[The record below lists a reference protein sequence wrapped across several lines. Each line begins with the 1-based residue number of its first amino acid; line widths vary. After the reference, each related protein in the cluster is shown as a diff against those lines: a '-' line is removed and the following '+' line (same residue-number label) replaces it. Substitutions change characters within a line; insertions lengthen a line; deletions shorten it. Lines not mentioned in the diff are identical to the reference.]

1 MNEKFH
7 NKVSRI
13 IFIIIALAIAAIM
26 FSSVSDYGNSTAED
40 EYQISQAVQ
49 LDRYYRSLGKD
60 TSILESTHP
69 MYSGWFNALTVTM
82 SDVFT
87 KFEIRSVRHGMNVV
101 FGFLGIIFAALLAK
115 RCRNWR
121 TGTFVLL
128 LLGFSPVIFGHAM
141 FNLDDIPVFA
151 SFAAS
156 LYFTKRLADHFPKPK
171 ILDAIFFALSTAL
184 CITANP
190 DCSLIV
196 AIALILCIIG
206 LIAQRK
212 HDQIKKATIRY
223 SIFAFCSLAVIC
235 GIVVLLIPQGIGA
248 WLDSFSPTSPTRILF
263 QGKLYWTDLLPWYY
277 NVKMLVMTI
286 PAAVF
291 VGMLLALGLCFV
303 KKSNRTEIITLLAIS
318 VLAILL
324 FSLKS
329 DTNGIWQHL
338 LFAEIPLYII
348 AAIGFDMLAESSRST
363 ATQIAGIAIP
373 VLLMIMPAVHIFRS
387 HPYSHIYYNE
397 FTGGV
402 QHAFGR
408 YEIENYGVS
417 NREASQWVIDNGKY
431 GLSGNQLFVAT
442 RSELAGKYYFGK
454 YKYEVSIVESRWAE
468 RANHLWDYAIFPVT
482 GIEPEILTSPY
493 FPPKNTVD
501 TISIDNVPICLVL
514 QRTDTC
520 DLYGRGYLA
529 NNDVPHAIELLETA
543 VRNDST
549 NESAMINLIDA
560 NLRINNKDAMKK
572 WIDRFLA
579 IAPRNDVGNYYNAY
593 YHNITGNNTEAERIC
608 KEIIDYNP
616 RFSLAYMFLS
626 TIYIQQKQFD
636 LAESTILA
644 TVDYDIYDEQAAR
657 QLVRVYNA
665 QQKDIRDAELA
676 YYEYAYKSYDKRGKK
691 ELAEK
696 FKKLYEESKANRQN
710 PNN

>member
-7 NKVSRI
+7 RI
-13 IFIIIALAIAAIM
+13 IFIIIAIAIAATM
-26 FSSVSDYGNSTAED
+26 FSLVSDYGSSIAED
-40 EYQISQAVQ
+40 EYQITQSIQ
-49 LDRYYRSLGKD
+49 LDRYYKSLGSD
-60 TSILESTHP
+60 TSILESSHP
-69 MYSGWFNALTVTM
+69 MYSGWFNALTVTL

-87 KFEIRSVRHGMNVV
+87 NCEIRSVRHATNAI
-101 FGFLGIIFAALLAK
+101 FGFVGILFAALLAK

-121 TGTFVLL
+121 TASFTML
-128 LLGFSPVIFGHAM
+128 LLGLSPVIFGHSM

-151 SFAAS
+151 TFASS
-156 LYFTKRLADHFPKPK
+156 LFFVKRLADHFPKPK
-171 ILDAIFFALSTAL
+171 IVDAVFFALSSAL

-190 DCSLIV
+190 DCLLIV

-206 LIAQRK
+206 LVAQRK
-212 HDQIKKATIRY
+212 HNEIKKAAIRY
-223 SIFAFCSLAVIC
+223 PIFAVGSLAVIF
-235 GIVVLLIPQGIGA
+235 GIVILLIPQGIGE
-248 WLDSFSPTSPTRILF
+248 WLGSFSSNAPTRILF
-263 QGKLYWTDLLPWYY
+263 EGKLFWTDLLPWYY
-277 NVKMLVMTI
+277 NTKMLVMTI

-303 KKSNRTEIITLLAIS
+303 KKSNRAEIITLVCIS
-318 VLAILL
+318 AVSILI

-338 LFAEIPLYII
+338 LYAEIPLYIV

-363 ATQIAGIAIP
+363 ATQIADIAIP
-373 VLLMIMPAVHIFRS
+373 LLLMIMPAVHIFRS

-397 FTGGV
+397 FTGGLN
-402 QHAFGR
+402 HAFGR
-408 YEIENYGVS
+408 YELENYGVS
-417 NREASQWVIDNGKY
+417 NREAAQWIIDNGKY
-431 GLSGNQLFVAT
+431 NLSGDQLFVAA
-442 RSELAGKYYFGK
+442 RSEKAGKHYFGK
-454 YKYEVSIVESRWAE
+454 YKYEVSIVETRWAE
-468 RANHLWDYAIFPVT
+468 RANHIWDYAIFPVT
-482 GIEPEILTSPY
+482 GIEPEILTSQY

-529 NNDVPHAIELLETA
+529 NNDVQHAIELLETA
-543 VRNDST
+543 VYNDPT

-572 WIDRFLA
+572 WIDRFLE
-579 IAPRNDVGNYYNAY
+579 IAPRDDVGNYYNAY
-593 YHNITGNNTEAERIC
+593 YHNITGNNDEAERIS

-626 TIYIQQKQFD
+626 TVYTLQKRYD
-636 LAESTILA
+636 EAENIVLSL
-644 TVDYDIYDEQAAR
+644 VDYDIYDEQAAR

-665 QQKDIRDAELA
+665 QQKDISEAELS
-676 YYEYAYKSYDKRGKK
+676 YYDYASKSYDRRGKK

-696 FKKLYEESKANRQN
+696 YRKLYEETKAKNK
-710 PNN
+710 

>member
-7 NKVSRI
+7 RI
-13 IFIIIALAIAAIM
+13 IFIIIAIAIAAVM
-26 FSSVSDYGNSTAED
+26 FSLVSDYGSSIAED
-40 EYQISQAVQ
+40 EYQITQSIQ
-49 LDRYYRSLGKD
+49 LDRYYKSLGSD
-60 TSILESTHP
+60 TSILESSHP
-69 MYSGWFNALTVTM
+69 MYSGWFNALTVTL

-87 KFEIRSVRHGMNVV
+87 NCEIRGVRHATNAV
-101 FGFLGIIFAALLAK
+101 FGFVGILFAALLAK

-121 TGTFVLL
+121 TASFTML
-128 LLGFSPVIFGHAM
+128 LLGLSPVIFGHSM

-151 SFAAS
+151 TFAAS
-156 LYFTKRLADHFPKPK
+156 LFFVKRLADHFPKPK
-171 ILDAIFFALSTAL
+171 IVDAVFFALSSAL

-206 LIAQRK
+206 LVAQRK
-212 HDQIKKATIRY
+212 HNEIKKAAIRY
-223 SIFAFCSLAVIC
+223 PIFAVGSLAVIF
-235 GIVVLLIPQGIGA
+235 GIVILLIPQGIGE
-248 WLDSFSPTSPTRILF
+248 WLNSFSPNSPTRILF
-263 QGKLYWTDLLPWYY
+263 EGKLVWTDLLPWYY
-277 NVKMLVMTI
+277 NTKMLVMTI

-303 KKSNRTEIITLLAIS
+303 KKSNRAEIITLVCIS
-318 VLAILL
+318 AVSILI

-338 LFAEIPLYII
+338 LYAEIPLYIV

-373 VLLMIMPAVHIFRS
+373 LLLMIMPAVHIFRS

-397 FTGGV
+397 FTGGLN
-402 QHAFGR
+402 HAFGR
-408 YEIENYGVS
+408 YELENYGVS
-417 NREASQWVIDNGKY
+417 NLEAAQWIIDNGKY
-431 GLSGNQLFVAT
+431 NLSGDQLFVAA
-442 RSELAGKYYFGK
+442 RSEKAGKHYFGK
-454 YKYEVSIVESRWAE
+454 YKYEVSIVETRWAE
-468 RANHLWDYAIFPVT
+468 RANHIWDYAIFPVT
-482 GIEPEILTSPY
+482 GIEPEILTSQY

-529 NNDVPHAIELLETA
+529 NNDVQHAIELLEMA
-543 VRNDST
+543 VYNDPT

-572 WIDRFLA
+572 WIDRFLE
-579 IAPRNDVGNYYNAY
+579 IAPRDDVGNYYNAY
-593 YHNITGNNTEAERIC
+593 YQNITGNNDEAERIS
-608 KEIIDYNP
+608 KEIIEYNP

-626 TIYIQQKQFD
+626 MVYTLQKRYD
-636 LAESTILA
+636 EAESIILS

-665 QQKDIRDAELA
+665 QQKDIREAELS
-676 YYEYAYKSYDKRGKK
+676 YYDYTYKSYDRRGKK

-696 FKKLYEESKANRQN
+696 YKRLYEETKNKQ
-710 PNN
+710 

>member
-7 NKVSRI
+7 RI
-13 IFIIIALAIAAIM
+13 IFIIIAIAIAATM
-26 FSSVSDYGNSTAED
+26 FSLVSDYGSSIAED
-40 EYQISQAVQ
+40 EYQITQSIQ
-49 LDRYYRSLGKD
+49 LDRYYKSLGSD
-60 TSILESTHP
+60 TSILESSHP
-69 MYSGWFNALTVTM
+69 MYSGWFNALTVTL

-87 KFEIRSVRHGMNVV
+87 NCEIRGVRHATNAV
-101 FGFLGIIFAALLAK
+101 FGFVGILFAALLAK

-121 TGTFVLL
+121 TASFTML
-128 LLGFSPVIFGHAM
+128 LLGLSPVIFGHSM

-151 SFAAS
+151 TFAAS
-156 LYFTKRLADHFPKPK
+156 LFFVKRLADHFPKPK
-171 ILDAIFFALSTAL
+171 IVDAVFFALSSAL

-206 LIAQRK
+206 LVAQRK
-212 HDQIKKATIRY
+212 HNEIKKAAIRY
-223 SIFAFCSLAVIC
+223 PIFAVGSLAVIF
-235 GIVVLLIPQGIGA
+235 GIVILLIPQGIGE
-248 WLDSFSPTSPTRILF
+248 WLNSFSPNSPTRILF
-263 QGKLYWTDLLPWYY
+263 EGKLVWTDLLPWYY
-277 NVKMLVMTI
+277 NTKMLVMTI

-303 KKSNRTEIITLLAIS
+303 KKSNRAEIITLVCIS
-318 VLAILL
+318 AVSILI

-338 LFAEIPLYII
+338 LYAEIPLYIV

-373 VLLMIMPAVHIFRS
+373 LLLMIMPAVHIFRS

-397 FTGGV
+397 FTGGLN
-402 QHAFGR
+402 HAFGR
-408 YEIENYGVS
+408 YELENYGVS
-417 NREASQWVIDNGKY
+417 NLEAAQWIIDNGKY
-431 GLSGNQLFVAT
+431 NLSGDQLFVAA
-442 RSELAGKYYFGK
+442 RSEKAGKHYFGK
-454 YKYEVSIVESRWAE
+454 YKYEVSIVETRWAE
-468 RANHLWDYAIFPVT
+468 RANHIWDYAIFPVT
-482 GIEPEILTSPY
+482 GIEPEILTSQY

-529 NNDVPHAIELLETA
+529 NNDVQHAIELLETA
-543 VRNDST
+543 VYNDPT

-572 WIDRFLA
+572 WIDRFLE
-579 IAPRNDVGNYYNAY
+579 IAPRDDVGNYYNAY
-593 YHNITGNNTEAERIC
+593 YHNITGNNDEAERIS

-626 TIYIQQKQFD
+626 TVYTLQKRYD
-636 LAESTILA
+636 EAENIVLSL
-644 TVDYDIYDEQAAR
+644 VDYDIYDEQAAR

-665 QQKDIRDAELA
+665 QQKDISEAELS
-676 YYEYAYKSYDKRGKK
+676 YYDYASKSYDRRGKK

-696 FKKLYEESKANRQN
+696 YRKLYEETKAKNK
-710 PNN
+710 

>member
-7 NKVSRI
+7 RI
-13 IFIIIALAIAAIM
+13 IFIIIAIAISVTM
-26 FSSVSDYGNSTAED
+26 FSLVSDYGNSTAED
-40 EYQISQAVQ
+40 EYQINNAIQ
-49 LDRYYRSLGKD
+49 LDRYYKSFGSD
-60 TSILESTHP
+60 TSILENTRP
-69 MYSGWFNALTVTM
+69 MYSGWFNALTVTL
-82 SDVFT
+82 SDVFA
-87 KFEIRSVRHGMNVV
+87 KFEIRSVRHATNAI
-101 FGFLGIIFAALLAK
+101 FGFVGILFAALLAK

-121 TGTFVLL
+121 TASFTML
-128 LLGFSPVIFGHAM
+128 LLGLSPVIFGHSM

-151 SFAAS
+151 TFAAS
-156 LYFTKRLADHFPKPK
+156 LFFVKRLADHFPKPK
-171 ILDAIFFALSTAL
+171 IVDAVFFTLSSAL

-196 AIALILCIIG
+196 AITLILCIIG
-206 LIAQRK
+206 LVAQRK
-212 HDQIKKATIRY
+212 HNEIKKAAIRY
-223 SIFAFCSLAVIC
+223 PIFAVGSLAVIF
-235 GIVVLLIPQGIGA
+235 GIVILLIPQGIGE
-248 WLDSFSPTSPTRILF
+248 WLNSFSPNSPTRILF
-263 QGKLYWTDLLPWYY
+263 EGKLVWTDLLPWYY
-277 NVKMLVMTI
+277 NTKMLVMTI

-303 KKSNRTEIITLLAIS
+303 KKSNRAEIITLVCIS
-318 VLAILL
+318 AVSILI

-338 LFAEIPLYII
+338 LYAEIPLYIV

-373 VLLMIMPAVHIFRS
+373 LLLMIMPAVHIFRS

-397 FTGGV
+397 FTGGLN
-402 QHAFGR
+402 HAFGR
-408 YEIENYGVS
+408 YELENYGVS
-417 NREASQWVIDNGKY
+417 NLEAAQWIIDNGKY
-431 GLSGNQLFVAT
+431 NLSGDQLFVAA
-442 RSELAGKYYFGK
+442 RSEKAGKHYFGK
-454 YKYEVSIVESRWAE
+454 YKYEVSIVETRWAE
-468 RANHLWDYAIFPVT
+468 RANHIWDYAIFPVT
-482 GIEPEILTSPY
+482 GIEPEILTSQY
-493 FPPKNTVD
+493 FPPKNTID

-529 NNDVPHAIELLETA
+529 NNDVQHAIELLETA
-543 VRNDST
+543 VYNDPT

-572 WIDRFLA
+572 WIDRFLE
-579 IAPRNDVGNYYNAY
+579 IAPRDDVGNYYNAY
-593 YHNITGNNTEAERIC
+593 YHNITGNNDEAERIS

-626 TIYIQQKQFD
+626 TVYTLQKRYD
-636 LAESTILA
+636 EAENIVLSL
-644 TVDYDIYDEQAAR
+644 VDYDIYDEQAAR

-665 QQKDIRDAELA
+665 QQKDISEAELS
-676 YYEYAYKSYDKRGKK
+676 YYDYASKSYDRRGKK

-696 FKKLYEESKANRQN
+696 YRKLYEETKAKNK
-710 PNN
+710 

>member
-7 NKVSRI
+7 RI
-13 IFIIIALAIAAIM
+13 IFIIIAIAIAATM
-26 FSSVSDYGNSTAED
+26 FSLVSDYGSSIAED
-40 EYQISQAVQ
+40 EYQITQSIQ
-49 LDRYYRSLGKD
+49 LDRYYKSLGSD
-60 TSILESTHP
+60 TSILESSHP
-69 MYSGWFNALTVTM
+69 MYSGWFNALTVTL

-87 KFEIRSVRHGMNVV
+87 NCEIRSVRHATNAI
-101 FGFLGIIFAALLAK
+101 FGFVGILFAALLAK

-121 TGTFVLL
+121 TASFTML
-128 LLGFSPVIFGHAM
+128 LLGLSPVIFGHSM

-151 SFAAS
+151 TFASS
-156 LYFTKRLADHFPKPK
+156 LFFVKRLADHFPKPK
-171 ILDAIFFALSTAL
+171 IVDAVFFALSSAL

-190 DCSLIV
+190 DCLLIV

-206 LIAQRK
+206 LVAQRK
-212 HDQIKKATIRY
+212 HNEIKKAAIRY
-223 SIFAFCSLAVIC
+223 PIFAVGSLAVIF
-235 GIVVLLIPQGIGA
+235 GIVILLIPQGIGE
-248 WLDSFSPTSPTRILF
+248 WLNSFSPNSPTRILF
-263 QGKLYWTDLLPWYY
+263 EGKLVWTDLLPWYY
-277 NVKMLVMTI
+277 NTKMLVMTI

-303 KKSNRTEIITLLAIS
+303 KKSNRAEIITLVCIS
-318 VLAILL
+318 AVSILI

-338 LFAEIPLYII
+338 LYAEIPLYIV

-373 VLLMIMPAVHIFRS
+373 LLLMIMPAVHIFRS

-397 FTGGV
+397 FTGGLN
-402 QHAFGR
+402 HAFGR
-408 YEIENYGVS
+408 YELENYGVS
-417 NREASQWVIDNGKY
+417 NLEAAQWIIDNGKY
-431 GLSGNQLFVAT
+431 NLSGDQLFVAA
-442 RSELAGKYYFGK
+442 RSEKAGKHYFGK
-454 YKYEVSIVESRWAE
+454 YKYEVSIVETRWAE
-468 RANHLWDYAIFPVT
+468 RANHIWDYAIFPVT
-482 GIEPEILTSPY
+482 GIEPEILTSQY

-529 NNDVPHAIELLETA
+529 NNDVQHAIELLETA
-543 VRNDST
+543 VYNDPT

-572 WIDRFLA
+572 WIDRFLE
-579 IAPRNDVGNYYNAY
+579 IAPRDDVGNYYNAY
-593 YHNITGNNTEAERIC
+593 YHNITGNNDEAERIS

-626 TIYIQQKQFD
+626 TIYTLQKRYGE
-636 LAESTILA
+636 AENIVLSL
-644 TVDYDIYDEQAAR
+644 VDYDIYDEQAAR

-665 QQKDIRDAELA
+665 QQKDISEAELS
-676 YYEYAYKSYDKRGKK
+676 YYDYASKSYDRRGKK

-696 FKKLYEESKANRQN
+696 YRKLYEETKAKNK
-710 PNN
+710 

>member
-7 NKVSRI
+7 RI
-13 IFIIIALAIAAIM
+13 IFIIIAIAIAAVM
-26 FSSVSDYGNSTAED
+26 FSLVGDYGSCIAED
-40 EYQISQAVQ
+40 EYQITQSIQ
-49 LDRYYRSLGKD
+49 LDRYYKSFGSD
-60 TSILESTHP
+60 TSILENTRP
-69 MYSGWFNALTVTM
+69 MYSGWFNALTVTL
-82 SDVFT
+82 SDVFA
-87 KFEIRSVRHGMNVV
+87 KFEIRSVRHATNAI
-101 FGFLGIIFAALLAK
+101 FGFVGILFAALLAK

-121 TGTFVLL
+121 TASFTML
-128 LLGFSPVIFGHAM
+128 LLGLSPVIFGHSM

-151 SFAAS
+151 TFAAS
-156 LYFTKRLADHFPKPK
+156 LFFVKRLADHFPKPK
-171 ILDAIFFALSTAL
+171 IVDAVFFALSSAL

-206 LIAQRK
+206 LVAQRK
-212 HDQIKKATIRY
+212 HNEIKKAAIRY
-223 SIFAFCSLAVIC
+223 PIFAVGSLAVIF
-235 GIVVLLIPQGIGA
+235 GIVILLIPQGIGE
-248 WLDSFSPTSPTRILF
+248 WLNSFSPNSPTRILF
-263 QGKLYWTDLLPWYY
+263 EGKLVWTDLLPWYY
-277 NVKMLVMTI
+277 NTKMLVMTI

-303 KKSNRTEIITLLAIS
+303 KKSNRAEIITLVCIS
-318 VLAILL
+318 AVSILI

-338 LFAEIPLYII
+338 LYAEIPLYIV

-373 VLLMIMPAVHIFRS
+373 LLLMIMPAVHIFRS

-397 FTGGV
+397 FTGGLN
-402 QHAFGR
+402 HAFGR
-408 YEIENYGVS
+408 YELENYGVS
-417 NREASQWVIDNGKY
+417 NLEAAQWIIDNGKY
-431 GLSGNQLFVAT
+431 NLSGDQLFVAA
-442 RSELAGKYYFGK
+442 RSEKAGKHYFGK
-454 YKYEVSIVESRWAE
+454 YKYEVSIVETRWAE
-468 RANHLWDYAIFPVT
+468 RANHIWDYAIFPVT
-482 GIEPEILTSPY
+482 GIEPEILTSQY

-529 NNDVPHAIELLETA
+529 NNDVQHAIELLETA
-543 VRNDST
+543 VYNDPT

-572 WIDRFLA
+572 WIDRFLE
-579 IAPRNDVGNYYNAY
+579 IAPRDDVGNYYNAY
-593 YHNITGNNTEAERIC
+593 YHNITGNNDEAERIS

-626 TIYIQQKQFD
+626 TVYTLQKRYD
-636 LAESTILA
+636 EAENIVLSL
-644 TVDYDIYDEQAAR
+644 VDYDIYDEQAAR

-665 QQKDIRDAELA
+665 QQKDISEAELS
-676 YYEYAYKSYDKRGKK
+676 YYDYASKSYDRRGKK

-696 FKKLYEESKANRQN
+696 YRKLYEETKAKNK
-710 PNN
+710 

>member
-7 NKVSRI
+7 RI
-13 IFIIIALAIAAIM
+13 IFIIIAIAIAATM
-26 FSSVSDYGNSTAED
+26 FSLVSDYGSSTAED
-40 EYQISQAVQ
+40 EYQINNAIQ
-49 LDRYYRSLGKD
+49 LDRYYKSFGSD
-60 TSILESTHP
+60 TSILENTRP
-69 MYSGWFNALTVTM
+69 MYSGWFNALTVTL
-82 SDVFT
+82 SDVFA
-87 KFEIRSVRHGMNVV
+87 KFEIRSVRHATNAI
-101 FGFLGIIFAALLAK
+101 FGFVGILFAALLAK

-121 TGTFVLL
+121 TASFTML
-128 LLGFSPVIFGHAM
+128 LLGLSPVIFGHSM

-151 SFAAS
+151 TFAAS
-156 LYFTKRLADHFPKPK
+156 LFFVKRLADHFPKPK
-171 ILDAIFFALSTAL
+171 IVDAVFFALSSAL

-206 LIAQRK
+206 LVAQRK
-212 HDQIKKATIRY
+212 HNEIKKAAIRY
-223 SIFAFCSLAVIC
+223 PIFAVGSLAVIF
-235 GIVVLLIPQGIGA
+235 GIVILLIPQGIGE
-248 WLDSFSPTSPTRILF
+248 WLNSFSPNSPTRILF
-263 QGKLYWTDLLPWYY
+263 EGKLVWTDLLPWYY
-277 NVKMLVMTI
+277 NTKMLVMTI

-303 KKSNRTEIITLLAIS
+303 KKSNRAEIITLVCIS
-318 VLAILL
+318 AVSILI

-338 LFAEIPLYII
+338 LYAEIPLYIV

-373 VLLMIMPAVHIFRS
+373 LLLMIMPAVHIFRS

-397 FTGGV
+397 FTGGLN
-402 QHAFGR
+402 HAFGR
-408 YEIENYGVS
+408 YELENYGVS
-417 NREASQWVIDNGKY
+417 NREAAQWIIDNGKY
-431 GLSGNQLFVAT
+431 NLSGDQLFVAT
-442 RSELAGKYYFGK
+442 RSEKAGKHYFGK
-454 YKYEVSIVESRWAE
+454 YKYEVSIVETRWAE
-468 RANHLWDYAIFPVT
+468 RANHIWDYAIFPVT
-482 GIEPEILTSPY
+482 GIEPEILTSQY

-529 NNDVPHAIELLETA
+529 NNDVQHAIELLETA
-543 VRNDST
+543 VYNDPT

-572 WIDRFLA
+572 WIDRFLE
-579 IAPRNDVGNYYNAY
+579 IAPRDDVGNYYNAY
-593 YHNITGNNTEAERIC
+593 YHNITGNNDEAERIS

-626 TIYIQQKQFD
+626 TVYTLQKRYD
-636 LAESTILA
+636 EAENIVLSL
-644 TVDYDIYDEQAAR
+644 VDYDIYDEQAAR

-665 QQKDIRDAELA
+665 QQKDISEAELS
-676 YYEYAYKSYDKRGKK
+676 YYDYASKSYDRRGKK

-696 FKKLYEESKANRQN
+696 YRKLYEETKAKNK
-710 PNN
+710 

>member
-7 NKVSRI
+7 RI
-13 IFIIIALAIAAIM
+13 IFIIIAIAIAATM
-26 FSSVSDYGNSTAED
+26 FSFVSDYGSSTAED
-40 EYQISQAVQ
+40 EYQINNAIQ
-49 LDRYYRSLGKD
+49 LDRYYKSFGSD
-60 TSILESTHP
+60 TSILENTRP
-69 MYSGWFNALTVTM
+69 MYSGWFNALTVTL
-82 SDVFT
+82 SDVFA
-87 KFEIRSVRHGMNVV
+87 KFEIRSVRHATNAI
-101 FGFLGIIFAALLAK
+101 FGFVGILFAALLAK

-121 TGTFVLL
+121 TASFTML
-128 LLGFSPVIFGHAM
+128 LLGLSPVIFGHSM

-151 SFAAS
+151 TFAAS
-156 LYFTKRLADHFPKPK
+156 LFFVKRLADHFPKPK
-171 ILDAIFFALSTAL
+171 IVDAVFFALSSAL

-206 LIAQRK
+206 LVAQRK
-212 HDQIKKATIRY
+212 HNEIKKAAIRY
-223 SIFAFCSLAVIC
+223 PIFAVGSLAVIF
-235 GIVVLLIPQGIGA
+235 GIVILLIPQGIGE
-248 WLDSFSPTSPTRILF
+248 WLNSFSPNSPTRILF
-263 QGKLYWTDLLPWYY
+263 EGKLVWTDLLPWYY
-277 NVKMLVMTI
+277 NTKMLVMTI

-303 KKSNRTEIITLLAIS
+303 KKSNRAEIITLVCIS
-318 VLAILL
+318 AVSILI

-338 LFAEIPLYII
+338 LYAEIPLYIV

-373 VLLMIMPAVHIFRS
+373 LLLMIMPAVHIFRS

-397 FTGGV
+397 FTGGLN
-402 QHAFGR
+402 HAFGR
-408 YEIENYGVS
+408 YELENYGVS
-417 NREASQWVIDNGKY
+417 NLEAAQWIIDNGKY
-431 GLSGNQLFVAT
+431 NLSGDQLFVAA
-442 RSELAGKYYFGK
+442 RSEKAGKHYFGK
-454 YKYEVSIVESRWAE
+454 YKYEVSIVETRWAE
-468 RANHLWDYAIFPVT
+468 RANHIWDYAIFPVT
-482 GIEPEILTSPY
+482 GIEPEILTSQY

-529 NNDVPHAIELLETA
+529 NNDVQHAIELLETA
-543 VRNDST
+543 VYNDPT

-572 WIDRFLA
+572 WIDRFLE
-579 IAPRNDVGNYYNAY
+579 IAPRDDVGNYYNAY
-593 YHNITGNNTEAERIC
+593 YHNITGNNDEAERIS

-626 TIYIQQKQFD
+626 TVYTLQKRYD
-636 LAESTILA
+636 EAENIVLSL
-644 TVDYDIYDEQAAR
+644 VDYDIYDEQAAR

-665 QQKDIRDAELA
+665 QQKDISEAELS
-676 YYEYAYKSYDKRGKK
+676 YYDYASKSYDRRGKK

-696 FKKLYEESKANRQN
+696 YKRLYEETKNKQ
-710 PNN
+710 

>member
-7 NKVSRI
+7 RI
-13 IFIIIALAIAAIM
+13 IFIIIAIAIAATM
-26 FSSVSDYGNSTAED
+26 FSLVSDYGSSTAED
-40 EYQISQAVQ
+40 EYQINNAIQ
-49 LDRYYRSLGKD
+49 LDRYYKSFGND
-60 TSILESTHP
+60 TSILENTRP
-69 MYSGWFNALTVTM
+69 MYSGWFNALTVTL
-82 SDVFT
+82 SDVFA
-87 KFEIRSVRHGMNVV
+87 KFEIRSVRHTTNAI
-101 FGFLGIIFAALLAK
+101 FGFVGILFAALLAK

-121 TGTFVLL
+121 TASFTML
-128 LLGFSPVIFGHAM
+128 LLGLSPVIFGHSM

-151 SFAAS
+151 TFAVS
-156 LYFTKRLADHFPKPK
+156 LFFVKRLAEHFPKPK
-171 ILDAIFFALSTAL
+171 IVDAVFFALSSAL
-184 CITANP
+184 CITTNP

-206 LIAQRK
+206 LVAQRK
-212 HDQIKKATIRY
+212 HNEIKKAAIRY
-223 SIFAFCSLAVIC
+223 PIFAVGSLAVIF
-235 GIVVLLIPQGIGA
+235 GIVILLIPQGIGE
-248 WLDSFSPTSPTRILF
+248 WLNSFSPNSPTRILF
-263 QGKLYWTDLLPWYY
+263 EGKLVWTDLLPWYY
-277 NVKMLVMTI
+277 NTKMLVMTI

-303 KKSNRTEIITLLAIS
+303 KKSNRAEIITLVCFSAVS
-318 VLAILL
+318 ILI

-338 LFAEIPLYII
+338 LYAEIPLYIV

-373 VLLMIMPAVHIFRS
+373 LLLMIMPAVHIFRS

-397 FTGGV
+397 FTGGLN
-402 QHAFGR
+402 HAFGR
-408 YEIENYGVS
+408 YELENYGVS
-417 NREASQWVIDNGKY
+417 NLEAAQWIIDNGKY
-431 GLSGNQLFVAT
+431 NLSGDQLFVAA
-442 RSELAGKYYFGK
+442 RSEKAGKHYFGK
-454 YKYEVSIVESRWAE
+454 YKYEVSIVETRWAE
-468 RANHLWDYAIFPVT
+468 RANHIWDYAIFPVT
-482 GIEPEILTSPY
+482 GIEPEILTSQY
-493 FPPKNTVD
+493 FPPKNTID

-529 NNDVPHAIELLETA
+529 NNDVQHAIELLETA
-543 VRNDST
+543 VYNDPT

-572 WIDRFLA
+572 WIDRFLE
-579 IAPRNDVGNYYNAY
+579 IAPRDDVGNYYNAY
-593 YHNITGNNTEAERIC
+593 YHNITGNNDEAERIS

-626 TIYIQQKQFD
+626 TVYTLQKRYD
-636 LAESTILA
+636 EAENIVLSL
-644 TVDYDIYDEQAAR
+644 VDYDIYDEQAAR

-665 QQKDIRDAELA
+665 QQKDISEAELS
-676 YYEYAYKSYDKRGKK
+676 YYDYASKSYDRRGKK

-696 FKKLYEESKANRQN
+696 YRKLYEETKAKNK
-710 PNN
+710 

>member
-7 NKVSRI
+7 RI
-13 IFIIIALAIAAIM
+13 IFIIIAIAISVTM
-26 FSSVSDYGNSTAED
+26 FSLVSDYGSSTAED
-40 EYQISQAVQ
+40 EYQINNAIQ
-49 LDRYYRSLGKD
+49 LDRYYKSFGSD
-60 TSILESTHP
+60 TSILENTRP
-69 MYSGWFNALTVTM
+69 MYSGWFNALTVTL
-82 SDVFT
+82 SDVFA
-87 KFEIRSVRHGMNVV
+87 KFEIRSVRHATNAI
-101 FGFLGIIFAALLAK
+101 FGFVGILFAALLAK

-121 TGTFVLL
+121 TASFTML
-128 LLGFSPVIFGHAM
+128 LLGLSPVIFGHSM

-151 SFAAS
+151 TFAAS
-156 LYFTKRLADHFPKPK
+156 LFFVKRLADHFPKPK
-171 ILDAIFFALSTAL
+171 IVDAVFFALSSAL

-206 LIAQRK
+206 LVAQRK
-212 HDQIKKATIRY
+212 HNEIKKAAIRY
-223 SIFAFCSLAVIC
+223 PIFAVGSLAVIF
-235 GIVVLLIPQGIGA
+235 GIVILLIPQGIGE
-248 WLDSFSPTSPTRILF
+248 WLNSFSPNSPTRILF
-263 QGKLYWTDLLPWYY
+263 EGKLVWTDLLPWYY
-277 NVKMLVMTI
+277 NTKMLVMTI

-303 KKSNRTEIITLLAIS
+303 KKTNRAEIITLVCFSAVS
-318 VLAILL
+318 ILI

-338 LFAEIPLYII
+338 LYAEIPLYIV
-348 AAIGFDMLAESSRST
+348 AAIGFDMLAESSRSK

-373 VLLMIMPAVHIFRS
+373 LLLMIMPAVHIFRS

-397 FTGGV
+397 FTGGLN
-402 QHAFGR
+402 HAFGR
-408 YEIENYGVS
+408 YELENYGVS
-417 NREASQWVIDNGKY
+417 NREAAQWIIDNGKY
-431 GLSGNQLFVAT
+431 NLSGDQLFVAA
-442 RSELAGKYYFGK
+442 RSEKAGKHYFGK
-454 YKYEVSIVESRWAE
+454 YKYEVSIVETRWAE
-468 RANHLWDYAIFPVT
+468 RANHIWDYAIFPVT
-482 GIEPEILTSPY
+482 GIEPEILTSQY

-529 NNDVPHAIELLETA
+529 NNDVQHAIELLETA
-543 VRNDST
+543 VYNDPT

-572 WIDRFLA
+572 WIDRFLE
-579 IAPRNDVGNYYNAY
+579 IAPRDDVGNYYNAY
-593 YHNITGNNTEAERIC
+593 YHNITGNNDEAERIS

-626 TIYIQQKQFD
+626 TVYTLQKRYD
-636 LAESTILA
+636 EAENIVLSL
-644 TVDYDIYDEQAAR
+644 VDYDIYDEQAAR

-665 QQKDIRDAELA
+665 QQKDISEAELS
-676 YYEYAYKSYDKRGKK
+676 YYDYASKSYDRRGKK

-696 FKKLYEESKANRQN
+696 YRKLYEETKAKNK
-710 PNN
+710 

>member
-7 NKVSRI
+7 RI
-13 IFIIIALAIAAIM
+13 IFIIIAIAIAATM
-26 FSSVSDYGNSTAED
+26 FSLVSDYGSSTAED
-40 EYQISQAVQ
+40 EYQINNAIQ
-49 LDRYYRSLGKD
+49 LDRYYKSFGSD
-60 TSILESTHP
+60 TSILENTRP
-69 MYSGWFNALTVTM
+69 MYSGWFNALTVTL

-87 KFEIRSVRHGMNVV
+87 NCEIRGVRHATNAV
-101 FGFLGIIFAALLAK
+101 FGFVGILFAALLAK

-121 TGTFVLL
+121 TASFTML
-128 LLGFSPVIFGHAM
+128 LLGLSPVIFGHSM

-151 SFAAS
+151 TFAAS
-156 LYFTKRLADHFPKPK
+156 LFFVKRLADHFPKPK
-171 ILDAIFFALSTAL
+171 IVDAVFFALSSAL
-184 CITANP
+184 CITTNP

-206 LIAQRK
+206 LVAQRK
-212 HDQIKKATIRY
+212 HNEIKKAAIRY
-223 SIFAFCSLAVIC
+223 PIFAVGSLAIIL
-235 GIVVLLIPQGIGA
+235 GIVILLIPQGIGE
-248 WLDSFSPTSPTRILF
+248 WLNSFSPNSPTRILF
-263 QGKLYWTDLLPWYY
+263 EGKLVWTDLLPWYY
-277 NVKMLVMTI
+277 NTKMLVMTI

-303 KKSNRTEIITLLAIS
+303 KKSNRAEIITLVCIS
-318 VLAILL
+318 AVSILI

-338 LFAEIPLYII
+338 LYAEIPLYIV

-373 VLLMIMPAVHIFRS
+373 LLLMIMPAVHIFRS

-397 FTGGV
+397 FTGGLN
-402 QHAFGR
+402 HAFGR
-408 YEIENYGVS
+408 YELENYGVS
-417 NREASQWVIDNGKY
+417 NREAAQWIIDNGKY
-431 GLSGNQLFVAT
+431 NLSGDQLFVAA
-442 RSELAGKYYFGK
+442 RSEKAGKHYFGK
-454 YKYEVSIVESRWAE
+454 YKYEVSIVETRWAE
-468 RANHLWDYAIFPVT
+468 RANHIWDYAIFPVT
-482 GIEPEILTSPY
+482 GIEPEILTSQY

-529 NNDVPHAIELLETA
+529 NNDVQHAIELLETA
-543 VRNDST
+543 VYNDPT
-549 NESAMINLIDA
+549 NESAMINLLDA
-560 NLRINNKDAMKK
+560 NLRLNNKDAMKK
-572 WIDRFLA
+572 WIDRFLE
-579 IAPRNDVGNYYNAY
+579 IAPRDDVGNYYNAY
-593 YHNITGNNTEAERIC
+593 YHNITGNNDEAERIS

-626 TIYIQQKQFD
+626 TVYTLQKRYD
-636 LAESTILA
+636 EAENIVLSL
-644 TVDYDIYDEQAAR
+644 VDYDIYDEQAAR

-665 QQKDIRDAELA
+665 QQKDISEAELS
-676 YYEYAYKSYDKRGKK
+676 YYDYASKSYDRRGKK

-696 FKKLYEESKANRQN
+696 YRKLYEETKAKNK
-710 PNN
+710 

>member
-7 NKVSRI
+7 RI
-13 IFIIIALAIAAIM
+13 IFIIIAIAIAATM
-26 FSSVSDYGNSTAED
+26 FSLVSDYGSSTTED
-40 EYQISQAVQ
+40 EYLINNAIQ
-49 LDRYYRSLGKD
+49 LDRYYKSFGSD
-60 TSILESTHP
+60 TSILENTRP
-69 MYSGWFNALTVTM
+69 MYSGWFNALTVTL
-82 SDVFT
+82 SDVFA
-87 KFEIRSVRHGMNVV
+87 KFEIRSVRHATNAI
-101 FGFLGIIFAALLAK
+101 FGFVGILFAALLAK

-121 TGTFVLL
+121 TASFTML
-128 LLGFSPVIFGHAM
+128 LLGLSPVIFGHSM

-151 SFAAS
+151 TFAAS
-156 LYFTKRLADHFPKPK
+156 LFFVKRLADHFPKPK
-171 ILDAIFFALSTAL
+171 IVDAVFFALSSAL

-206 LIAQRK
+206 LVAQRK
-212 HDQIKKATIRY
+212 HNEIKKAAIRY
-223 SIFAFCSLAVIC
+223 PIFAVGSLAVIF
-235 GIVVLLIPQGIGA
+235 GIVILLIPQGIGE
-248 WLDSFSPTSPTRILF
+248 WLNSFSPNSPTRILF
-263 QGKLYWTDLLPWYY
+263 EGKLVWTDLLPWYY
-277 NVKMLVMTI
+277 NTKMLVMTI

-303 KKSNRTEIITLLAIS
+303 KKSNRAEIITLVCIS
-318 VLAILL
+318 AVSILI

-338 LFAEIPLYII
+338 LYAEIPLYIV

-373 VLLMIMPAVHIFRS
+373 LLLMIMPAVHIFRS

-397 FTGGV
+397 FTGGLN
-402 QHAFGR
+402 HAFGR
-408 YEIENYGVS
+408 YELENYGVS
-417 NREASQWVIDNGKY
+417 NLEAAQWIIDNGKY
-431 GLSGNQLFVAT
+431 NLSGDQLFVAA
-442 RSELAGKYYFGK
+442 RSEKAGKHYFGK
-454 YKYEVSIVESRWAE
+454 YKYEVSIVETRWAE
-468 RANHLWDYAIFPVT
+468 RANHIWDYAIFPVT
-482 GIEPEILTSPY
+482 GIEPEILTSQY

-529 NNDVPHAIELLETA
+529 NNDVQHAIELLETA
-543 VRNDST
+543 VYNDPT

-572 WIDRFLA
+572 WIDRFLE
-579 IAPRNDVGNYYNAY
+579 IAPRDDVGNYYNAY
-593 YHNITGNNTEAERIC
+593 YHNITGNNDEAERIS

-626 TIYIQQKQFD
+626 TVYTLQKRYD
-636 LAESTILA
+636 EAENIVLSL
-644 TVDYDIYDEQAAR
+644 VDYDIYDEQAAR

-665 QQKDIRDAELA
+665 QQKDISEAELS
-676 YYEYAYKSYDKRGKK
+676 YYDYASKSYDRRGKK

-696 FKKLYEESKANRQN
+696 YKRLYEETKNKQ
-710 PNN
+710 

>member
-7 NKVSRI
+7 RI
-13 IFIIIALAIAAIM
+13 IFIIIAIAISATM
-26 FSSVSDYGNSTAED
+26 FSLVSDYGSSIAED
-40 EYQISQAVQ
+40 EYQINNAIQ
-49 LDRYYRSLGKD
+49 LDRYYKSFGND
-60 TSILESTHP
+60 TSILENTRP
-69 MYSGWFNALTVTM
+69 MYSGWFNALTVTL
-82 SDVFT
+82 SDVFA
-87 KFEIRSVRHGMNVV
+87 KFEIRSVRHTTNAI
-101 FGFLGIIFAALLAK
+101 FGFVGILFAALLAK

-121 TGTFVLL
+121 TASFTML
-128 LLGFSPVIFGHAM
+128 LLGLSPVIFGHSM

-151 SFAAS
+151 TFAAS
-156 LYFTKRLADHFPKPK
+156 LFFVKRLADHFPKPK
-171 ILDAIFFALSTAL
+171 IVDAVFFALSSAL

-206 LIAQRK
+206 LVAQRK
-212 HDQIKKATIRY
+212 HNEIKKAAIRY
-223 SIFAFCSLAVIC
+223 PIFAVGSLAVIF
-235 GIVVLLIPQGIGA
+235 GIVILLIPQGIGE
-248 WLDSFSPTSPTRILF
+248 WLNSFSPNSPTRILF
-263 QGKLYWTDLLPWYY
+263 EGKLVWTDLLPWYY
-277 NVKMLVMTI
+277 NTKMLVMTI

-303 KKSNRTEIITLLAIS
+303 KKSNRAEIITLVCIS
-318 VLAILL
+318 AVSILI

-338 LFAEIPLYII
+338 LYAEIPLYIV

-373 VLLMIMPAVHIFRS
+373 LLLMIMPAVHIFRS

-397 FTGGV
+397 FTGGLN
-402 QHAFGR
+402 HAFGR
-408 YEIENYGVS
+408 YELENYGVS
-417 NREASQWVIDNGKY
+417 NLEAAQWIIDNGKY
-431 GLSGNQLFVAT
+431 NLSGDQLFVAA
-442 RSELAGKYYFGK
+442 RSEKAGKHYFGK
-454 YKYEVSIVESRWAE
+454 YKYEVSIVETRWAE
-468 RANHLWDYAIFPVT
+468 RANHIWDYAIFPVT
-482 GIEPEILTSPY
+482 GIEPEILTSQY

-529 NNDVPHAIELLETA
+529 NNDVQHAIELLEMA
-543 VRNDST
+543 VYNDPT

-572 WIDRFLA
+572 WIDRFLE
-579 IAPRNDVGNYYNAY
+579 IAPRDDVGNYYNAY
-593 YHNITGNNTEAERIC
+593 YHNITGNNDEAERIS

-626 TIYIQQKQFD
+626 TVYTLQKRYD
-636 LAESTILA
+636 EAENIVLSL
-644 TVDYDIYDEQAAR
+644 VDYDIYDEQAAR

-665 QQKDIRDAELA
+665 QQKDISEAELS
-676 YYEYAYKSYDKRGKK
+676 YYDYASKSYDRRGKK

-696 FKKLYEESKANRQN
+696 YRKLYEETKAKNK
-710 PNN
+710 

>member
-7 NKVSRI
+7 RI
-13 IFIIIALAIAAIM
+13 IFIIIAIAIAATM
-26 FSSVSDYGNSTAED
+26 FSLVSDYGSSTAED
-40 EYQISQAVQ
+40 EYQINNAIQ
-49 LDRYYRSLGKD
+49 LDRYYKSFGSD
-60 TSILESTHP
+60 TSILENTRP
-69 MYSGWFNALTVTM
+69 MYSGWFNALTVTL
-82 SDVFT
+82 SDVFA
-87 KFEIRSVRHGMNVV
+87 KFEIRSVRHATNAI
-101 FGFLGIIFAALLAK
+101 FGFVGILFAALLAK

-121 TGTFVLL
+121 TASFTML
-128 LLGFSPVIFGHAM
+128 LLGLSPVIFGHSM

-151 SFAAS
+151 TFAAS
-156 LYFTKRLADHFPKPK
+156 LFFVKRLAEHFPKPK
-171 ILDAIFFALSTAL
+171 IVDAVFFALSSAL

-206 LIAQRK
+206 LVAQRK
-212 HDQIKKATIRY
+212 HNEIKKAAIRY
-223 SIFAFCSLAVIC
+223 PIFAVGSLAVIF
-235 GIVVLLIPQGIGA
+235 GIVILLIPQGIGE
-248 WLDSFSPTSPTRILF
+248 WLNSFSPNSPTRILF
-263 QGKLYWTDLLPWYY
+263 EGKLVWTDLLPWYY
-277 NVKMLVMTI
+277 NTKMLVMTI

-303 KKSNRTEIITLLAIS
+303 KKSNRAEIITLVCIS
-318 VLAILL
+318 AVSILI

-338 LFAEIPLYII
+338 LYAEIPLYIV

-373 VLLMIMPAVHIFRS
+373 LLLMIMPAVHISRS

-397 FTGGV
+397 FTGGIS
-402 QHAFGR
+402 HAFGR
-408 YEIENYGVS
+408 YELENYGVS
-417 NREASQWVIDNGKY
+417 NLEAAQWIIDNGKY
-431 GLSGNQLFVAT
+431 NLSGDQLFVAA
-442 RSELAGKYYFGK
+442 RSEKAGKHYFGK
-454 YKYEVSIVESRWAE
+454 YKYEVSIVETRWAE
-468 RANHLWDYAIFPVT
+468 RANHIWDYAIFPVT
-482 GIEPEILTSPY
+482 GIEPEILTSQY

-529 NNDVPHAIELLETA
+529 NNDVQHAIELLETA
-543 VRNDST
+543 VYNDPT

-572 WIDRFLA
+572 WIDRLLE
-579 IAPRNDVGNYYNAY
+579 IAPRDDVGNYYNAY
-593 YHNITGNNTEAERIC
+593 YHNITGNNDEAERIST
-608 KEIIDYNP
+608 EIIDYNP

-626 TIYIQQKQFD
+626 TVYTLQKRYD
-636 LAESTILA
+636 EAENIVLSL
-644 TVDYDIYDEQAAR
+644 VDYDIYDEQAAR
-657 QLVRVYNA
+657 QLVRIYNA
-665 QQKDIRDAELA
+665 QQKDISEAELS
-676 YYEYAYKSYDKRGKK
+676 YYDYASKSYDRRGKK

-696 FKKLYEESKANRQN
+696 YRKLYEETKAKNK
-710 PNN
+710 

>member
-7 NKVSRI
+7 RI
-13 IFIIIALAIAAIM
+13 IFIIIAIAIAATM
-26 FSSVSDYGNSTAED
+26 FSLVSDYGSSTAED
-40 EYQISQAVQ
+40 EYQINNAIQ
-49 LDRYYRSLGKD
+49 LDRYYKSFGND
-60 TSILESTHP
+60 TSILENTRP
-69 MYSGWFNALTVTM
+69 MYSGWFNALTVTL
-82 SDVFT
+82 SDVFA
-87 KFEIRSVRHGMNVV
+87 KFEIRSVRHTTNAI
-101 FGFLGIIFAALLAK
+101 FGFVGILFAALLAK

-121 TGTFVLL
+121 TASFTML
-128 LLGFSPVIFGHAM
+128 LLGLSPVIFGHSM

-151 SFAAS
+151 TFAAS
-156 LYFTKRLADHFPKPK
+156 LFFVKRLADHFPKPK
-171 ILDAIFFALSTAL
+171 IVDAVFFALSSAL

-206 LIAQRK
+206 LVAQRK
-212 HDQIKKATIRY
+212 HNEIKKAAIRY
-223 SIFAFCSLAVIC
+223 SIFAVGSLAVIF
-235 GIVVLLIPQGIGA
+235 GIVILLIPQGIGE
-248 WLDSFSPTSPTRILF
+248 WLNSFSPNSPTRILF
-263 QGKLYWTDLLPWYY
+263 EGKLVWTDLLPWYY
-277 NVKMLVMTI
+277 NTKMLVMTI

-303 KKSNRTEIITLLAIS
+303 KKSNRAEIITLVCIS
-318 VLAILL
+318 AVSILI

-338 LFAEIPLYII
+338 LYAEIPLYIV

-373 VLLMIMPAVHIFRS
+373 LLLMIMPAVHIFRS

-397 FTGGV
+397 FTGGLN
-402 QHAFGR
+402 HAFGR
-408 YEIENYGVS
+408 YELENYGVS
-417 NREASQWVIDNGKY
+417 NLEAAQWIIDNGKY
-431 GLSGNQLFVAT
+431 NLSGDQLFVAA
-442 RSELAGKYYFGK
+442 RSEKAGKHYFGK
-454 YKYEVSIVESRWAE
+454 YKYEVSIVETRWAE
-468 RANHLWDYAIFPVT
+468 RANHIWDYAIFPVT
-482 GIEPEILTSPY
+482 GIEPEILTSQY

-529 NNDVPHAIELLETA
+529 NNDVQHAIELLETA
-543 VRNDST
+543 VYNDPT

-572 WIDRFLA
+572 WIDRFLE
-579 IAPRNDVGNYYNAY
+579 IAPRDDVGNYYNAY
-593 YHNITGNNTEAERIC
+593 YHNITGNNDEAERIST
-608 KEIIDYNP
+608 EIIDYNP

-626 TIYIQQKQFD
+626 TVYTLQKRYD
-636 LAESTILA
+636 EAENIVLSL
-644 TVDYDIYDEQAAR
+644 VDYDIYDEQAAR

-665 QQKDIRDAELA
+665 QQKDISEAELS
-676 YYEYAYKSYDKRGKK
+676 YYDYASKSYDRRGKK

-696 FKKLYEESKANRQN
+696 YRKRYEETKAKNK
-710 PNN
+710 

>member
-7 NKVSRI
+7 RI
-13 IFIIIALAIAAIM
+13 IFIIIAIAIAATM
-26 FSSVSDYGNSTAED
+26 FSLVSDYGSSTAED
-40 EYQISQAVQ
+40 EYQINNAIQ
-49 LDRYYRSLGKD
+49 LDRYYKSFGSD
-60 TSILESTHP
+60 TSILENTRP
-69 MYSGWFNALTVTM
+69 MYSGWFNALTVTL
-82 SDVFT
+82 SDVFA
-87 KFEIRSVRHGMNVV
+87 KFEIRSVRHATNAI
-101 FGFLGIIFAALLAK
+101 FGFVGILFAALLAK

-121 TGTFVLL
+121 TASFTML
-128 LLGFSPVIFGHAM
+128 LLGLSPVIFGHSM

-151 SFAAS
+151 TFAAS
-156 LYFTKRLADHFPKPK
+156 LFFVKRLADHFPKPK
-171 ILDAIFFALSTAL
+171 IVDAVFFALSSAL

-206 LIAQRK
+206 LVAQRK
-212 HDQIKKATIRY
+212 HNEIKKAAIRY
-223 SIFAFCSLAVIC
+223 PIFAVGSLAVIF
-235 GIVVLLIPQGIGA
+235 GIVILLIPQGIGE
-248 WLDSFSPTSPTRILF
+248 WLNSFSPNSPTRILF
-263 QGKLYWTDLLPWYY
+263 EGKLVWTDLLPWYY
-277 NVKMLVMTI
+277 NTKMLVMTI

-291 VGMLLALGLCFV
+291 VGMLLALGMCFV
-303 KKSNRTEIITLLAIS
+303 KKSNRAEIITLVCFSAVS
-318 VLAILL
+318 ILI

-338 LFAEIPLYII
+338 LYAEIPLYIV

-373 VLLMIMPAVHIFRS
+373 LLLMIMPAVHIFRS

-397 FTGGV
+397 FTGGLN
-402 QHAFGR
+402 HAFGR
-408 YEIENYGVS
+408 YELENYGVS
-417 NREASQWVIDNGKY
+417 NREAAQWIIDNGKY
-431 GLSGNQLFVAT
+431 NLSGDQLFVAA
-442 RSELAGKYYFGK
+442 RSEKAGKHYFGK
-454 YKYEVSIVESRWAE
+454 YKYEVSIVETRWAE
-468 RANHLWDYAIFPVT
+468 RANHIWDYAIFPVT
-482 GIEPEILTSPY
+482 GIEPEILTSQY

-529 NNDVPHAIELLETA
+529 NNDVQHAIELLETA
-543 VRNDST
+543 VYNDPT

-572 WIDRFLA
+572 WIDRFLE
-579 IAPRNDVGNYYNAY
+579 IAPRDDVGNYYNAY
-593 YHNITGNNTEAERIC
+593 YHNITGNNDEAERIS

-626 TIYIQQKQFD
+626 TVYTLQKRYD
-636 LAESTILA
+636 EAENIVLSL
-644 TVDYDIYDEQAAR
+644 VDYDIYDEQAAR

-665 QQKDIRDAELA
+665 QQKDISEAELS
-676 YYEYAYKSYDKRGKK
+676 YYDYASKSYDRRGKK

-696 FKKLYEESKANRQN
+696 YRKLYEETKAKNK
-710 PNN
+710 

>member
-7 NKVSRI
+7 RI
-13 IFIIIALAIAAIM
+13 IFIIIAIAIAATM
-26 FSSVSDYGNSTAED
+26 FSLVSDYGSSTAED
-40 EYQISQAVQ
+40 EYQINNAIQ
-49 LDRYYRSLGKD
+49 LDRYYKSFGSD
-60 TSILESTHP
+60 TSILENTRP
-69 MYSGWFNALTVTM
+69 MYSGWFNALTVM
-82 SDVFT
+82 LSDVFA
-87 KFEIRSVRHGMNVV
+87 KFEIRSVRHTTNAI
-101 FGFLGIIFAALLAK
+101 FGFVGILFAALLAK

-121 TGTFVLL
+121 TASFTML
-128 LLGFSPVIFGHAM
+128 LLGLSPVIFGHSM

-151 SFAAS
+151 TFAAS
-156 LYFTKRLADHFPKPK
+156 LFFVKRLADHFPKPK
-171 ILDAIFFALSTAL
+171 IVDAVFFALSSAL

-206 LIAQRK
+206 LVAQRK
-212 HDQIKKATIRY
+212 HNEIKKAAIRY
-223 SIFAFCSLAVIC
+223 PIFAVGSLAVIF
-235 GIVVLLIPQGIGA
+235 GIVILLIPQGIGE
-248 WLDSFSPTSPTRILF
+248 WLNSFSPNSPTRILF
-263 QGKLYWTDLLPWYY
+263 EGKLVWTDLLPWYY
-277 NVKMLVMTI
+277 NTKMLVMTI

-303 KKSNRTEIITLLAIS
+303 KKSNRAEIITLVCIS
-318 VLAILL
+318 AVSILI

-338 LFAEIPLYII
+338 LYAEIPLYIV

-373 VLLMIMPAVHIFRS
+373 LLLMIMPAVHIFRS

-397 FTGGV
+397 FTGGLN
-402 QHAFGR
+402 HAFGR
-408 YEIENYGVS
+408 YELENYGVS
-417 NREASQWVIDNGKY
+417 NREAAQWIIDNGKY
-431 GLSGNQLFVAT
+431 NLSGDQLFVAA
-442 RSELAGKYYFGK
+442 RSEKAGKHYFGK
-454 YKYEVSIVESRWAE
+454 YKYEVSIVETRWAE
-468 RANHLWDYAIFPVT
+468 RANHIWDYAIFPVT
-482 GIEPEILTSPY
+482 GIEPEILTSQY

-529 NNDVPHAIELLETA
+529 NNDVQHAIELLETA
-543 VRNDST
+543 VYNDPT

-572 WIDRFLA
+572 WIDRFLE
-579 IAPRNDVGNYYNAY
+579 IAPRDDVGNYYNAY
-593 YHNITGNNTEAERIC
+593 YHNITGNNDEAERIS

-626 TIYIQQKQFD
+626 TVYTLQKRYD
-636 LAESTILA
+636 EAENIVLSL
-644 TVDYDIYDEQAAR
+644 VDYDIYDEQAAR

-665 QQKDIRDAELA
+665 QQKDISEAELS
-676 YYEYAYKSYDKRGKK
+676 YYDYASKSYDRRGKK

-696 FKKLYEESKANRQN
+696 YRKLYEETKAKNK
-710 PNN
+710 

>member
-7 NKVSRI
+7 RI
-13 IFIIIALAIAAIM
+13 IFIIIAIAIAATM
-26 FSSVSDYGNSTAED
+26 FSLVSDYGSSIAED
-40 EYQISQAVQ
+40 EYQITQSIQ
-49 LDRYYRSLGKD
+49 LDRYYKSFGSD
-60 TSILESTHP
+60 TSILQSSHP
-69 MYSGWFNALTVTM
+69 MYSGWFNALTVSL

-87 KFEIRSVRHGMNVV
+87 NCEIRGVRHATNAV
-101 FGFLGIIFAALLAK
+101 FGFVGILFAALLAK

-121 TGTFVLL
+121 TASFTML
-128 LLGFSPVIFGHAM
+128 LLGLSPVIFGHSM

-151 SFAAS
+151 TFAAS
-156 LYFTKRLADHFPKPK
+156 LFFVKRLADHFPKPK
-171 ILDAIFFALSTAL
+171 IVDAVFFALSSAL

-206 LIAQRK
+206 LVAQRK
-212 HDQIKKATIRY
+212 HNEIKKAAIRY
-223 SIFAFCSLAVIC
+223 PIFAVGSLAVIF
-235 GIVVLLIPQGIGA
+235 GIVILLIPQGIGE
-248 WLDSFSPTSPTRILF
+248 WLNSFSPNSPTRILF
-263 QGKLYWTDLLPWYY
+263 EGKLVWTDLLPWYY
-277 NVKMLVMTI
+277 NTKMLVMTI

-303 KKSNRTEIITLLAIS
+303 KKSNRAEIITLVCIS
-318 VLAILL
+318 AVSILI

-338 LFAEIPLYII
+338 LYAEIPLYIV

-373 VLLMIMPAVHIFRS
+373 LLLMIMPAVHIFRS

-397 FTGGV
+397 FTGGLN
-402 QHAFGR
+402 HAFGR
-408 YEIENYGVS
+408 YELENYGVS
-417 NREASQWVIDNGKY
+417 NLEAAQWIIDNGKY
-431 GLSGNQLFVAT
+431 NLSGDQLFVAA
-442 RSELAGKYYFGK
+442 RSEKAGKHYFGK
-454 YKYEVSIVESRWAE
+454 YKYEVSIVETRWAE
-468 RANHLWDYAIFPVT
+468 RANHIWDYAIFPVT
-482 GIEPEILTSPY
+482 GIEPEILTSQY

-529 NNDVPHAIELLETA
+529 NNDVQHAIELLETA
-543 VRNDST
+543 VYNDPT

-572 WIDRFLA
+572 WIDRFLE
-579 IAPRNDVGNYYNAY
+579 IAPRDDVGNYYNAY
-593 YHNITGNNTEAERIC
+593 YHNITGNNDEAERIS

-626 TIYIQQKQFD
+626 TVYTLQKRYD
-636 LAESTILA
+636 EAENIVLSL
-644 TVDYDIYDEQAAR
+644 VDYDIYDEQAAR

-665 QQKDIRDAELA
+665 QQKDINEAELS
-676 YYEYAYKSYDKRGKK
+676 YYDYASKSYDRRGKK

-696 FKKLYEESKANRQN
+696 YRKLYEETKAKNK
-710 PNN
+710 

>member
-7 NKVSRI
+7 RI
-13 IFIIIALAIAAIM
+13 IFIIIAIAIAATM
-26 FSSVSDYGNSTAED
+26 FSLVSDYGSSTAED
-40 EYQISQAVQ
+40 EYQINNAIQ
-49 LDRYYRSLGKD
+49 LDRYYKSFGSD
-60 TSILESTHP
+60 TSILENTRP
-69 MYSGWFNALTVTM
+69 MYSGWFNALTVTL
-82 SDVFT
+82 SDVFA
-87 KFEIRSVRHGMNVV
+87 KFEIRSVRHATNAI
-101 FGFLGIIFAALLAK
+101 FGFVGILFAALLAK

-121 TGTFVLL
+121 TASFTML
-128 LLGFSPVIFGHAM
+128 LLGLSPVIFGHSM

-151 SFAAS
+151 TFAAS
-156 LYFTKRLADHFPKPK
+156 LFFVKRLADHFPKPK
-171 ILDAIFFALSTAL
+171 IVDAVFFALSSAL

-206 LIAQRK
+206 LVAQRK
-212 HDQIKKATIRY
+212 HNEIKKAAIRY
-223 SIFAFCSLAVIC
+223 PIFAVGSLAVIF
-235 GIVVLLIPQGIGA
+235 GIVILLIPQGISE
-248 WLDSFSPTSPTRILF
+248 WLNSFSPNSPTRILF
-263 QGKLYWTDLLPWYY
+263 EGKLVWTDLLPWYY
-277 NVKMLVMTI
+277 NTKMLVMTI

-303 KKSNRTEIITLLAIS
+303 KKSNRAEIITLVCIS
-318 VLAILL
+318 AVSILI

-338 LFAEIPLYII
+338 LYAEIPLYIV

-373 VLLMIMPAVHIFRS
+373 LLLMIMPAVHIFRS

-397 FTGGV
+397 FTGGLN
-402 QHAFGR
+402 HAFGR
-408 YEIENYGVS
+408 YELENYGVS
-417 NREASQWVIDNGKY
+417 NREAAQWIIDNGKY
-431 GLSGNQLFVAT
+431 NLSGDQLFVAA
-442 RSELAGKYYFGK
+442 RSEKAGKHYFGK
-454 YKYEVSIVESRWAE
+454 YKYEVSIVETRWAE
-468 RANHLWDYAIFPVT
+468 RANHIWDYAIFPVT
-482 GIEPEILTSPY
+482 GIEPEILTSQY

-529 NNDVPHAIELLETA
+529 NNDVQHAIELLETA
-543 VRNDST
+543 VYNDPT

-572 WIDRFLA
+572 WIDRFLE
-579 IAPRNDVGNYYNAY
+579 IAPRDDVGNYYNAY
-593 YHNITGNNTEAERIC
+593 YHNITGNNDEAERIS

-626 TIYIQQKQFD
+626 TVYTLQKRYD
-636 LAESTILA
+636 EAENIVLSL
-644 TVDYDIYDEQAAR
+644 VDYDIYDEQAAR

-665 QQKDIRDAELA
+665 QQKDISEAELS
-676 YYEYAYKSYDKRGKK
+676 YYDYASKSYDRRGKK

-696 FKKLYEESKANRQN
+696 YRKLYEETKAKNK
-710 PNN
+710 

>member
-7 NKVSRI
+7 RI
-13 IFIIIALAIAAIM
+13 IFIIIAIAIAATM
-26 FSSVSDYGNSTAED
+26 FSLVSDYGSSTAED
-40 EYQISQAVQ
+40 EYQINNAIQ
-49 LDRYYRSLGKD
+49 LDRYYKSFGSD
-60 TSILESTHP
+60 TSILENTRP
-69 MYSGWFNALTVTM
+69 MYSGWFNALTVTL
-82 SDVFT
+82 SDVFA
-87 KFEIRSVRHGMNVV
+87 KFEIRSVRHTTNAI
-101 FGFLGIIFAALLAK
+101 FGFVGILFAALLAK

-121 TGTFVLL
+121 TASFTML
-128 LLGFSPVIFGHAM
+128 LLGLSPVIFGHSM

-151 SFAAS
+151 TFAAS
-156 LYFTKRLADHFPKPK
+156 LFFVKRLADHFPKPQ
-171 ILDAIFFALSTAL
+171 IVDAVFFALSSAL

-206 LIAQRK
+206 LVAQRK
-212 HDQIKKATIRY
+212 HNEIKKAAIRY
-223 SIFAFCSLAVIC
+223 PIFAVGSLAVIF
-235 GIVVLLIPQGIGA
+235 GIVILLIPQGIGE
-248 WLDSFSPTSPTRILF
+248 WLNSFSPNSPTRILF
-263 QGKLYWTDLLPWYY
+263 EGKLVWTDLLPWYY
-277 NVKMLVMTI
+277 NTKMLVMTI

-303 KKSNRTEIITLLAIS
+303 KKSNRAEIITLVCIS
-318 VLAILL
+318 AVSILI

-338 LFAEIPLYII
+338 LYAEIPLYIV

-373 VLLMIMPAVHIFRS
+373 LLLMIMPAVHIFRS

-397 FTGGV
+397 FTGGLN
-402 QHAFGR
+402 HAFGR
-408 YEIENYGVS
+408 YELENYGVS
-417 NREASQWVIDNGKY
+417 NLEAAQWIIDNGKY
-431 GLSGNQLFVAT
+431 NLSGDQLFVAA
-442 RSELAGKYYFGK
+442 RSEKAGKHYFGK
-454 YKYEVSIVESRWAE
+454 YKYEVSIVETRWAE
-468 RANHLWDYAIFPVT
+468 RANHIWDYAIFPVT
-482 GIEPEILTSPY
+482 GIEPEILTSQY

-529 NNDVPHAIELLETA
+529 NNDVQHAIELLETA
-543 VRNDST
+543 VYNDPT

-572 WIDRFLA
+572 WIDRFLE
-579 IAPRNDVGNYYNAY
+579 IAPRDDVGNYYNAY
-593 YHNITGNNTEAERIC
+593 YHNITGNNDEAERIC

-626 TIYIQQKQFD
+626 TVYTLQKRYD
-636 LAESTILA
+636 EAENIVLSL
-644 TVDYDIYDEQAAR
+644 VDYDIYDEQAAR

-665 QQKDIRDAELA
+665 QQKDISEAELS
-676 YYEYAYKSYDKRGKK
+676 YYDYASKSYDRRGKK

-696 FKKLYEESKANRQN
+696 YRKLYEETKAKNK
-710 PNN
+710 

>member
-7 NKVSRI
+7 RI
-13 IFIIIALAIAAIM
+13 IFIIIAIAIAATM
-26 FSSVSDYGNSTAED
+26 FSLVSDYGSSTAED
-40 EYQISQAVQ
+40 EYQINNAIQ
-49 LDRYYRSLGKD
+49 LDRYYKSFGSD
-60 TSILESTHP
+60 TSILENTRP
-69 MYSGWFNALTVTM
+69 MYSGWFNALTVTL
-82 SDVFT
+82 SDVFA
-87 KFEIRSVRHGMNVV
+87 KFEIRSVRHATNAI
-101 FGFLGIIFAALLAK
+101 FGFVGILFAALLAK

-121 TGTFVLL
+121 TASFTML
-128 LLGFSPVIFGHAM
+128 LLGLSPVIFGHSM

-151 SFAAS
+151 TFAAS
-156 LYFTKRLADHFPKPK
+156 LFFVKRLADHFPKPQ
-171 ILDAIFFALSTAL
+171 IVDAVFFALSSAL

-206 LIAQRK
+206 LVAQRK
-212 HDQIKKATIRY
+212 HNEIKKAAIRY
-223 SIFAFCSLAVIC
+223 PIFAVGSLAVIF
-235 GIVVLLIPQGIGA
+235 GIVILLIPQGIGE
-248 WLDSFSPTSPTRILF
+248 WLNSFSPNSPTRILF
-263 QGKLYWTDLLPWYY
+263 EGKLVWTDLLPWYY
-277 NVKMLVMTI
+277 NTKMLVMTI

-303 KKSNRTEIITLLAIS
+303 KKSNRAEIITLVCFSAVS
-318 VLAILL
+318 ILI

-338 LFAEIPLYII
+338 LYAEIPLYIV

-373 VLLMIMPAVHIFRS
+373 LLLMVMPAIHIFRC

-397 FTGGV
+397 FTGGLN
-402 QHAFGR
+402 HAFGR
-408 YEIENYGVS
+408 YELENYGVS
-417 NREASQWVIDNGKY
+417 NLEAAQWIIDNGKY
-431 GLSGNQLFVAT
+431 NLSGDQLFVAA
-442 RSELAGKYYFGK
+442 RSEKAGKHYFGK
-454 YKYEVSIVESRWAE
+454 YKYEVSIVETRWAE
-468 RANHLWDYAIFPVT
+468 RANHIWDYAIFPVT
-482 GIEPEILTSPY
+482 GIEPEILTSQY

-529 NNDVPHAIELLETA
+529 NNDVQHAIELLETA
-543 VRNDST
+543 VYNDPT

-572 WIDRFLA
+572 WIDRFLE
-579 IAPRNDVGNYYNAY
+579 IAPRDDVGNYYNAY
-593 YHNITGNNTEAERIC
+593 YHNITGNNDEAERIS

-626 TIYIQQKQFD
+626 TVYTLQKRYGE
-636 LAESTILA
+636 AENIVLSL
-644 TVDYDIYDEQAAR
+644 VDYDIYDEQAAR

-665 QQKDIRDAELA
+665 QQKDISEAELS
-676 YYEYAYKSYDKRGKK
+676 YYDYASKSYDRRGKK

-696 FKKLYEESKANRQN
+696 YRKLYEETKAKNK
-710 PNN
+710 

>member
-7 NKVSRI
+7 RI
-13 IFIIIALAIAAIM
+13 IFIIIAIAIAATM
-26 FSSVSDYGNSTAED
+26 FSLVSDYGSSIAED
-40 EYQISQAVQ
+40 EYQITQSIQ
-49 LDRYYRSLGKD
+49 LDRYYKSFGRD
-60 TSILESTHP
+60 TSILQSSHP
-69 MYSGWFNALTVTM
+69 MYSGWFNALTVTL

-87 KFEIRSVRHGMNVV
+87 NCEIRSVRHTTNAI
-101 FGFLGIIFAALLAK
+101 FGFVGILFAALLAK

-121 TGTFVLL
+121 TASFTML
-128 LLGFSPVIFGHAM
+128 LLGLSPVIFGHSM

-151 SFAAS
+151 TFAAS
-156 LYFTKRLADHFPKPK
+156 LFFVKRLADHFPKPK
-171 ILDAIFFALSTAL
+171 IVDAVFFALSSAL

-206 LIAQRK
+206 LVAQRK
-212 HDQIKKATIRY
+212 HNEIKKAAIRY
-223 SIFAFCSLAVIC
+223 PIFAVGSLAVIF
-235 GIVVLLIPQGIGA
+235 GIVILLIPQGIGE
-248 WLDSFSPTSPTRILF
+248 WLNSFSPNSPTRILF
-263 QGKLYWTDLLPWYY
+263 EGKLVWTDLLPWYY
-277 NVKMLVMTI
+277 NTKMLVMTI

-303 KKSNRTEIITLLAIS
+303 KKSNRAEIITLVCIS
-318 VLAILL
+318 AVSILI

-338 LFAEIPLYII
+338 LYAEIPLYIV
-348 AAIGFDMLAESSRST
+348 AAIGFDMLSESSRST

-373 VLLMIMPAVHIFRS
+373 LLLMIMPAVHIFRS

-397 FTGGV
+397 FTGGLN
-402 QHAFGR
+402 HAFGR
-408 YEIENYGVS
+408 YELENYGVS
-417 NREASQWVIDNGKY
+417 NLEAAQWIIDNGKY
-431 GLSGNQLFVAT
+431 NLSGDQLFVAA
-442 RSELAGKYYFGK
+442 RSEKAGKHYFGK
-454 YKYEVSIVESRWAE
+454 YKYEVSIVETRWAE
-468 RANHLWDYAIFPVT
+468 RANHIWDYAIFPVT
-482 GIEPEILTSPY
+482 GIEPEILTSQY

-529 NNDVPHAIELLETA
+529 NNDVQHAIELLETA
-543 VRNDST
+543 VYNDPT

-572 WIDRFLA
+572 WIARFLE
-579 IAPRNDVGNYYNAY
+579 IAPRDDVGNYYNAY
-593 YHNITGNNTEAERIC
+593 YHNITGNNDEAERIS

-626 TIYIQQKQFD
+626 TVYTLQKRYD
-636 LAESTILA
+636 EAENIVLSL
-644 TVDYDIYDEQAAR
+644 VDYDIYDEQAAR

-665 QQKDIRDAELA
+665 QQKDISEAELS
-676 YYEYAYKSYDKRGKK
+676 YYDYASKSYDRRGKK

-696 FKKLYEESKANRQN
+696 YRKLYEETKAKNK
-710 PNN
+710 

>member
-7 NKVSRI
+7 RI
-13 IFIIIALAIAAIM
+13 IFIIIAIAIAATM
-26 FSSVSDYGNSTAED
+26 FSLVSDYGSSIAED
-40 EYQISQAVQ
+40 EYQITQSIQ
-49 LDRYYRSLGKD
+49 LDRYYKSFGSD
-60 TSILESTHP
+60 TSILQSSHP
-69 MYSGWFNALTVTM
+69 MYSGWFNALTVTL

-87 KFEIRSVRHGMNVV
+87 NCEIRSVRHTTNAI
-101 FGFLGIIFAALLAK
+101 FGFVGILFAALLAK

-121 TGTFVLL
+121 TASFTML
-128 LLGFSPVIFGHAM
+128 LLGLSPVIFGHSM

-151 SFAAS
+151 TFASS
-156 LYFTKRLADHFPKPK
+156 LFFVKRLADHFPKPK
-171 ILDAIFFALSTAL
+171 IVDAVFFALSSAL

-190 DCSLIV
+190 DCLLIV

-206 LIAQRK
+206 LVAQRK
-212 HDQIKKATIRY
+212 HNEIKKAAIRY
-223 SIFAFCSLAVIC
+223 PIFAVGSLAVIF
-235 GIVVLLIPQGIGA
+235 GIVILLIPQGIGE
-248 WLDSFSPTSPTRILF
+248 WLNSFSPNSPTRILF
-263 QGKLYWTDLLPWYY
+263 EGKLVWTDLLPWYY
-277 NVKMLVMTI
+277 NTKMLVMTI

-303 KKSNRTEIITLLAIS
+303 KKSNRAEIITLVCIS
-318 VLAILL
+318 AVSILI

-338 LFAEIPLYII
+338 LYAEIPLYIV
-348 AAIGFDMLAESSRST
+348 AAIGFDMLVESSRT
-363 ATQIAGIAIP
+363 KATQIAGIAIP
-373 VLLMIMPAVHIFRS
+373 LLLMVMPAIHIFRC

-397 FTGGV
+397 FTGGLN
-402 QHAFGR
+402 HAFGR
-408 YEIENYGVS
+408 YELENYGVS
-417 NREASQWVIDNGKY
+417 NLEAAQWIIDNGKY
-431 GLSGNQLFVAT
+431 NLSGDQLFVAA
-442 RSELAGKYYFGK
+442 RSEKAGKHYFGK
-454 YKYEVSIVESRWAE
+454 YKYEVSIVETRWAE
-468 RANHLWDYAIFPVT
+468 RANHIWDYAIFPVT
-482 GIEPEILTSPY
+482 GIEPEILTSQY

-529 NNDVPHAIELLETA
+529 NNDVQHAIELLETA
-543 VRNDST
+543 VYNDPT

-572 WIDRFLA
+572 WIDRFLE
-579 IAPRNDVGNYYNAY
+579 IAPRDDVGSYYNAY
-593 YHNITGNNTEAERIC
+593 YHNITGNNDEAERIS

-626 TIYIQQKQFD
+626 TVYTLQKRYD
-636 LAESTILA
+636 EAENIVLSL
-644 TVDYDIYDEQAAR
+644 VDYDIYDEQAAR

-665 QQKDIRDAELA
+665 QQKDISEAELS
-676 YYEYAYKSYDKRGKK
+676 YYDYASKSYDRRGKK

-696 FKKLYEESKANRQN
+696 YRKLYEETKAKNK
-710 PNN
+710 

>member
-7 NKVSRI
+7 RI
-13 IFIIIALAIAAIM
+13 IFIIIAIAIAATM
-26 FSSVSDYGNSTAED
+26 FSLVSDYGSSTAED
-40 EYQISQAVQ
+40 EYQINNAIQ
-49 LDRYYRSLGKD
+49 LDRYYKSFGSD
-60 TSILESTHP
+60 TSILENTRP
-69 MYSGWFNALTVTM
+69 MYSGWFNALTVTL
-82 SDVFT
+82 SDVFA
-87 KFEIRSVRHGMNVV
+87 KFEIRSVRHTTNAI
-101 FGFLGIIFAALLAK
+101 FGFVVILFAALLAK

-121 TGTFVLL
+121 TASFTML
-128 LLGFSPVIFGHAM
+128 LLGLSPVIFGHSM

-151 SFAAS
+151 TFAAS
-156 LYFTKRLADHFPKPK
+156 LFFVKRLADHFPKPQ
-171 ILDAIFFALSTAL
+171 IVDAVFFALSSAL

-206 LIAQRK
+206 LVAQRK
-212 HDQIKKATIRY
+212 HNEIKKAAIRY
-223 SIFAFCSLAVIC
+223 PIFAVGSLAVIF
-235 GIVVLLIPQGIGA
+235 GIVILLIPQGIGE
-248 WLDSFSPTSPTRILF
+248 WLNSFSPNSPTRILF
-263 QGKLYWTDLLPWYY
+263 EGKLVWTDLLPWYY
-277 NVKMLVMTI
+277 NTKMLVMTI

-303 KKSNRTEIITLLAIS
+303 KKSNRAEIITLVCIS
-318 VLAILL
+318 AVSILI

-338 LFAEIPLYII
+338 LYAEIPLYIV

-373 VLLMIMPAVHIFRS
+373 LLLMIMPAVHIFRS

-397 FTGGV
+397 FTGGLN
-402 QHAFGR
+402 HAFGR
-408 YEIENYGVS
+408 YELENYGVS
-417 NREASQWVIDNGKY
+417 NLEAAQWIIDNGKY
-431 GLSGNQLFVAT
+431 NLSGDQLFVAA
-442 RSELAGKYYFGK
+442 RSEKAGKHYFGK
-454 YKYEVSIVESRWAE
+454 YKYEVSIVETRWAE
-468 RANHLWDYAIFPVT
+468 RANHIWDYAIFPVT
-482 GIEPEILTSPY
+482 GIEPEILTSQY

-529 NNDVPHAIELLETA
+529 NNDVQHAIELLETA
-543 VRNDST
+543 VYNDPT

-572 WIDRFLA
+572 WIDRFLE

-593 YHNITGNNTEAERIC
+593 YHNITGNNDEAERIS
-608 KEIIDYNP
+608 KEIIEYNP

-626 TIYIQQKQFD
+626 TVYTLQKRYD
-636 LAESTILA
+636 EAENIVLSL
-644 TVDYDIYDEQAAR
+644 VDYDIYDEQAAR

-665 QQKDIRDAELA
+665 QQKDISEAELS
-676 YYEYAYKSYDKRGKK
+676 YYDYASKSYDRRGKK

-696 FKKLYEESKANRQN
+696 YRKLYEETKAKNK
-710 PNN
+710 

>member
-7 NKVSRI
+7 RI
-13 IFIIIALAIAAIM
+13 IFIIIAIAIAATM
-26 FSSVSDYGNSTAED
+26 FSLVSDYGSSTAED
-40 EYQISQAVQ
+40 EYQINNAIQ
-49 LDRYYRSLGKD
+49 LDRYYKSFGSD
-60 TSILESTHP
+60 TSILENTRP
-69 MYSGWFNALTVTM
+69 MYSGWFNALTVTL
-82 SDVFT
+82 SDVFA
-87 KFEIRSVRHGMNVV
+87 KFEIRSVRHTMNAI
-101 FGFLGIIFAALLAK
+101 FGFVGILFAALLAK

-121 TGTFVLL
+121 TASFTML
-128 LLGFSPVIFGHAM
+128 LLGLSPVIFGHSM

-151 SFAAS
+151 TFAAS
-156 LYFTKRLADHFPKPK
+156 LFFVKRLADHFPKPK
-171 ILDAIFFALSTAL
+171 IVDAVFFALSSAL

-206 LIAQRK
+206 LVAQRK
-212 HDQIKKATIRY
+212 HNEIKKAAIRY
-223 SIFAFCSLAVIC
+223 PIFAVGSLAVIF
-235 GIVVLLIPQGIGA
+235 GIVILLIPQGIGE
-248 WLDSFSPTSPTRILF
+248 WLNSFSPNSPTRILF
-263 QGKLYWTDLLPWYY
+263 EGKLVWTDLLPWYY
-277 NVKMLVMTI
+277 NTKMLVMTI

-303 KKSNRTEIITLLAIS
+303 KKSNRAEIITLVCIS
-318 VLAILL
+318 AVSILI

-338 LFAEIPLYII
+338 LYAEIPLYIV
-348 AAIGFDMLAESSRST
+348 ATIGFDMLAESSRST

-373 VLLMIMPAVHIFRS
+373 LLLMIMPAVHIFRS

-397 FTGGV
+397 FTGGLN
-402 QHAFGR
+402 HTFGR
-408 YEIENYGVS
+408 YELENYGVS
-417 NREASQWVIDNGKY
+417 NLEAAQWIIDNGKY
-431 GLSGNQLFVAT
+431 NLSGDQLFVAA
-442 RSELAGKYYFGK
+442 RSEKAGKHYFGK
-454 YKYEVSIVESRWAE
+454 YKYEVSIVETRWAE
-468 RANHLWDYAIFPVT
+468 RANHIWDYAIFPVT
-482 GIEPEILTSPY
+482 GIEPEILTSQY

-529 NNDVPHAIELLETA
+529 NNDVQHAIELLETA
-543 VRNDST
+543 VYNDPT

-560 NLRINNKDAMKK
+560 NLRINNKDAMKM

-593 YHNITGNNTEAERIC
+593 YHNITGNNDEAERIS

-626 TIYIQQKQFD
+626 TVYTLQKRYD
-636 LAESTILA
+636 EAENIVLSL
-644 TVDYDIYDEQAAR
+644 VDYDIYDEQAAR

-665 QQKDIRDAELA
+665 QQKDISEAELS
-676 YYEYAYKSYDKRGKK
+676 YYDYASKSYDRRGKK

-696 FKKLYEESKANRQN
+696 YKRLYEETKNKQ
-710 PNN
+710 

>member
-7 NKVSRI
+7 RI
-13 IFIIIALAIAAIM
+13 IFIIIAIAIAATM
-26 FSSVSDYGNSTAED
+26 FSLVSDYGSSTAED
-40 EYQISQAVQ
+40 EYQINNAIQ
-49 LDRYYRSLGKD
+49 LNRYYKSFGND
-60 TSILESTHP
+60 TSILENTRP
-69 MYSGWFNALTVTM
+69 MYSGWFNALTVTL
-82 SDVFT
+82 SDVFA
-87 KFEIRSVRHGMNVV
+87 KFEIRSVRHTTNAI
-101 FGFLGIIFAALLAK
+101 FGFVGILFAALLAK

-121 TGTFVLL
+121 TASFTML
-128 LLGFSPVIFGHAM
+128 LLGLSPVIFGHSM

-151 SFAAS
+151 TFAAS
-156 LYFTKRLADHFPKPK
+156 LFFVKRLADHFPKPK
-171 ILDAIFFALSTAL
+171 IVDAVFFALSSAL
-184 CITANP
+184 CITTNP

-206 LIAQRK
+206 LVAQRK
-212 HDQIKKATIRY
+212 HNEIKKAAIRY
-223 SIFAFCSLAVIC
+223 PIFAVGSLAVIF
-235 GIVVLLIPQGIGA
+235 GIVILLIPQGIGE
-248 WLDSFSPTSPTRILF
+248 WLNSFSPNSPTRILF
-263 QGKLYWTDLLPWYY
+263 EGKLVWTDLLPWYY
-277 NVKMLVMTI
+277 NTKMLVMTI

-303 KKSNRTEIITLLAIS
+303 KKSNRAEIITLVCIS
-318 VLAILL
+318 AVSILI

-338 LFAEIPLYII
+338 LYAEIPLYIV

-373 VLLMIMPAVHIFRS
+373 LLLMIMPAVHIFRS

-397 FTGGV
+397 FTGGLN
-402 QHAFGR
+402 HAFGR
-408 YEIENYGVS
+408 YELENYGVS
-417 NREASQWVIDNGKY
+417 NLEAAQWIIDNGKY
-431 GLSGNQLFVAT
+431 NLSGDQLFVAA
-442 RSELAGKYYFGK
+442 RSEKAGKHYFGK
-454 YKYEVSIVESRWAE
+454 YKYEVSIVETRWAE
-468 RANHLWDYAIFPVT
+468 RANHIWDYAIFPVT
-482 GIEPEILTSPY
+482 GIEPEILTSQY

-529 NNDVPHAIELLETA
+529 NNDVQHAIELLETA
-543 VRNDST
+543 VYNDPT

-572 WIDRFLA
+572 WIGRFLE
-579 IAPRNDVGNYYNAY
+579 IAPRDDVGNYYNAY
-593 YHNITGNNTEAERIC
+593 YHNITGNNDEAERIS

-626 TIYIQQKQFD
+626 TVYTLQKRYD
-636 LAESTILA
+636 EAENIVLSL
-644 TVDYDIYDEQAAR
+644 VDYDIYDEQAAR

-665 QQKDIRDAELA
+665 QQKDISEAELS
-676 YYEYAYKSYDKRGKK
+676 YYDYASKSYDRRGKK

-696 FKKLYEESKANRQN
+696 YRKLYEETKAKNK
-710 PNN
+710 

>member
-7 NKVSRI
+7 RI
-13 IFIIIALAIAAIM
+13 IFIIIAIAIAATM
-26 FSSVSDYGNSTAED
+26 FSLVSDYGSSTAED
-40 EYQISQAVQ
+40 EYQINNAIQ
-49 LDRYYRSLGKD
+49 LDRYYKSFGSD
-60 TSILESTHP
+60 TSILENTRP
-69 MYSGWFNALTVTM
+69 MYSGWFNALTVTL
-82 SDVFT
+82 SDVFA
-87 KFEIRSVRHGMNVV
+87 KFEIRSVRHATNAI
-101 FGFLGIIFAALLAK
+101 FGFVGILFAALLAK

-121 TGTFVLL
+121 TASFTMLM
-128 LLGFSPVIFGHAM
+128 LGLSPVIFGHSM

-151 SFAAS
+151 TFAAS
-156 LYFTKRLADHFPKPK
+156 LYFVKRLADHYPKPK
-171 ILDAIFFALSTAL
+171 IVDVIFFALSAAL

-190 DCSLIV
+190 DCSTIV

-206 LIAQRK
+206 LVAQRK
-212 HDQIKKATIRY
+212 HNEIKKAAIRY
-223 SIFAFCSLAVIC
+223 PIFAVGSLAVIF
-235 GIVVLLIPQGIGA
+235 GIVILLIPQGIGE
-248 WLDSFSPTSPTRILF
+248 WLNSFSPNSPTRILF
-263 QGKLYWTDLLPWYY
+263 EGKLVWTDLLPWYY
-277 NVKMLVMTI
+277 NTKMLVMTI

-303 KKSNRTEIITLLAIS
+303 KKSNRAEIITLVCIS
-318 VLAILL
+318 AVSILI

-338 LFAEIPLYII
+338 LYAEIPLYIV

-373 VLLMIMPAVHIFRS
+373 LLLMIMPAVHIFRS

-397 FTGGV
+397 FTGGLN
-402 QHAFGR
+402 HAFGR
-408 YEIENYGVS
+408 YELENYGVS
-417 NREASQWVIDNGKY
+417 NREAAQWIIDNGKY
-431 GLSGNQLFVAT
+431 NLSGDQLFVAA
-442 RSELAGKYYFGK
+442 RSEKAGKHYFGK
-454 YKYEVSIVESRWAE
+454 YKYEVSIVETRWAE
-468 RANHLWDYAIFPVT
+468 RANHIWDYAIFPVT
-482 GIEPEILTSPY
+482 GIEPEILTSQY

-529 NNDVPHAIELLETA
+529 NNDVQHAIELLETA
-543 VRNDST
+543 VYNDPT

-572 WIDRFLA
+572 WIDRFLE
-579 IAPRNDVGNYYNAY
+579 IAPRDDVGNYYNAY
-593 YHNITGNNTEAERIC
+593 YHNITGNNDEAERIS

-626 TIYIQQKQFD
+626 TVYTLQKRYD
-636 LAESTILA
+636 EAENIVLSL
-644 TVDYDIYDEQAAR
+644 VDYDIYDEQAAR

-665 QQKDIRDAELA
+665 QQKDISEAELS
-676 YYEYAYKSYDKRGKK
+676 YYDYASKSYDHRGKK

-696 FKKLYEESKANRQN
+696 YRKLYEETKAKNK
-710 PNN
+710 

>member
-7 NKVSRI
+7 RI
-13 IFIIIALAIAAIM
+13 IFIIIAIAIAAIM
-26 FSSVSDYGNSTAED
+26 FSLVGDYGSSIAED
-40 EYQISQAVQ
+40 EYQITQAVQ
-49 LDRYYRSLGKD
+49 LDRYYRSFGSD
-60 TSILESTHP
+60 TSIVESTRP
-69 MYSGWFNALTVTM
+69 MYSGWFNALTISL
-82 SDVFT
+82 SDFFV
-87 KFEIRSVRHGMNVV
+87 KCEVRGVRHAMNVV
-101 FGFLGIIFAALLAK
+101 FGFIGIIFAALLAK

-121 TGTFVLL
+121 TGTFVMLL
-128 LLGFSPVIFGHAM
+128 MGFSPVIFGHSM

-151 SFAAS
+151 TFAAS

-171 ILDAIFFALSTAL
+171 IIDAIFFALSTAL

-190 DCSLIV
+190 DSSLIV
-196 AIALILCIIG
+196 AIALVLCIIG

-212 HDQIKKATIRY
+212 HNDIKIATIRY
-223 SIFAFCSLAVIC
+223 SAIIVGSLAVIC
-235 GIVVLLIPQGIGA
+235 GIVALFIPQSIGT
-248 WLDSFSPTSPTRILF
+248 WLESFSPTSPTRILF

-303 KKSNRTEIITLLAIS
+303 KKSNRSEIITLLTIS
-318 VLAILL
+318 VLAILI

-338 LFAEIPLYII
+338 LFAEIPLYIV

-373 VLLMIMPAVHIFRS
+373 ILLMIMPAIHIFRS

-408 YEIENYGVS
+408 YELENYGVS

-431 GLSGNQLFVAT
+431 NLSGNQLFVAT
-442 RSELAGKYYFGK
+442 RSELAGKHYFGK

-468 RANHLWDYAIFPVT
+468 RANHIWDYAIFPVT
-482 GIEPEILTSPY
+482 GIEPEILTSQY

-529 NNDVPHAIELLETA
+529 NNDVPHAIELLEMA
-543 VRNDST
+543 VYNDPT

-572 WIDRFLA
+572 WIDRFLE
-579 IAPRNDVGNYYNAY
+579 IAPRDDVGNYYNAY
-593 YHNITGNNTEAERIC
+593 YQNITGNNDEAERIS

-626 TIYIQQKQFD
+626 TIYTLQKRYD
-636 LAESTILA
+636 EAESVVLSL
-644 TVDYDIYDEQAAR
+644 VDYDMYDEQAAR

-665 QQKDIRDAELA
+665 QQKDISEAELA

-696 FKKLYEESKANRQN
+696 FKKLYEETKNKQ
-710 PNN
+710 

>member
-7 NKVSRI
+7 RI
-13 IFIIIALAIAAIM
+13 IFIIIAIAIAATM
-26 FSSVSDYGNSTAED
+26 FSLVSDYGSSTAED
-40 EYQISQAVQ
+40 EYQINNAIQ
-49 LDRYYRSLGKD
+49 LDRYYKSFGSD
-60 TSILESTHP
+60 TSILENTRP
-69 MYSGWFNALTVTM
+69 MYSGWFNALTVTL
-82 SDVFT
+82 SDVFA
-87 KFEIRSVRHGMNVV
+87 KFEIRSVRHATNAI
-101 FGFLGIIFAALLAK
+101 FGFVGILFAALLAK

-121 TGTFVLL
+121 TASFTML
-128 LLGFSPVIFGHAM
+128 LLGLSPVIFGHSM

-151 SFAAS
+151 TFAAS
-156 LYFTKRLADHFPKPK
+156 LFFVKRLADHFPKPK
-171 ILDAIFFALSTAL
+171 IVDAVFFALSSAL

-212 HDQIKKATIRY
+212 HNEIKKAAIRY
-223 SIFAFCSLAVIC
+223 PIFAVGSLAVIF
-235 GIVVLLIPQGIGA
+235 GIVILLIPQGIGE
-248 WLDSFSPTSPTRILF
+248 WLNSFSPNSPTRILF
-263 QGKLYWTDLLPWYY
+263 EGKLVWTDLLPWYY
-277 NVKMLVMTI
+277 NTKMLVMTI

-303 KKSNRTEIITLLAIS
+303 KKSNRAEIITLVCIS
-318 VLAILL
+318 AVSILI

-338 LFAEIPLYII
+338 LYAEIPLYIV

-373 VLLMIMPAVHIFRS
+373 LLLMIMPAVHIFRS

-397 FTGGV
+397 FTGGLN
-402 QHAFGR
+402 HAFGR
-408 YEIENYGVS
+408 YELENYGVS
-417 NREASQWVIDNGKY
+417 NLEAAQWIIDNGKY
-431 GLSGNQLFVAT
+431 NLSGDQLFVAA
-442 RSELAGKYYFGK
+442 RSEKAGKHYFGK
-454 YKYEVSIVESRWAE
+454 YKYEVSIVETRWAE
-468 RANHLWDYAIFPVT
+468 RANHIWDYAIFPVT
-482 GIEPEILTSPY
+482 GIEPEILTSQY

-529 NNDVPHAIELLETA
+529 NNDVQHAIELLETA
-543 VRNDST
+543 VYNDPT

-572 WIDRFLA
+572 WIDRFLE
-579 IAPRNDVGNYYNAY
+579 IAPRDDVGNYYNAY
-593 YHNITGNNTEAERIC
+593 YHNITGNNDEAERIS

-626 TIYIQQKQFD
+626 TVYTLQKRYD
-636 LAESTILA
+636 EAENIVLSL
-644 TVDYDIYDEQAAR
+644 VDYDIYDEQAAR

-665 QQKDIRDAELA
+665 QQKDISEAELS
-676 YYEYAYKSYDKRGKK
+676 YYDYASKSYDRRGKK

-696 FKKLYEESKANRQN
+696 YRKLYEETKAKNK
-710 PNN
+710 